1 MFYIVIAPLNT
12 AMKLNFEIIKRG
24 LAFGNNLLTG
34 CSMGA
39 DASEDS
45 AHTRRSR
52 EGFLL
57 NGTNR
62 RREDDFKGE
71 MLRLAREEHELRMQ
85 ILRLKERFWQMKTG
99 ALLRENQGR
108 ANSN

>member
-1 MFYIVIAPLNT
+1 MFYIIIAPLNN
-12 AMKLNFEIIKRG
+12 AMKLSFEIIKRG

-57 NGTNR
+57 N
-62 RREDDFKGE
+62 EDDFKGE

-85 ILRLKERFWQMKTG
+85 ILRLKERFWQMKTA

>member
-1 MFYIVIAPLNT
+1 
-12 AMKLNFEIIKRG
+12 MKLSFEIIKRG

-57 NGTNR
+57 N
-62 RREDDFKGE
+62 EDDFKGE

-85 ILRLKERFWQMKTG
+85 ILRLKERFWQMKTA